1 MIKLSKFDNFLS
13 DINEILN
20 DYDIKS
26 TGKDYPAKDIA
37 ETSLSES
44 QKKEIVSLMRVNH
57 SGEVA
62 AQGLYIG
69 HSIFEKNKEN
79 RKSLLHTASEEKNHL
94 EWCERRISELDGNT
108 SILNPIWCLGSVA
121 IGIIS
126 SKGKYHRSLG
136 FIEETEKQVSEHLDN
151 HLKKIPVEDKK
162 TITILEKMKS
172 EEEMHGLKAN
182 EQGAQEV
189 SKQTKKIMELVS
201 EIMKKTSYLI

>member
-1 MIKLSKFDNFLS
+1 MIKLSKLDNFLS

-79 RKSLLHTASEEKNHL
+79 RRSLLHTASEEKNHL
-94 EWCERRISELDGNT
+94 EWCERRIPLQLFFSQSRISLST
-108 SILNPIWCLGSVA
+108 SLFG
-121 IGIIS
+121 
-126 SKGKYHRSLG
+126 
-136 FIEETEKQVSEHLDN
+136 TTVS
-151 HLKKIPVEDKK
+151 
-162 TITILEKMKS
+162 
-172 EEEMHGLKAN
+172 
-182 EQGAQEV
+182 
-189 SKQTKKIMELVS
+189 
-201 EIMKKTSYLI
+201 